1 MTGASLMKPL
11 TFAAC
16 AAVVAALAGCASSS
30 STNPLAEHT
39 LHGTLTCQSVLVSG
53 NTLAN
58 EVSTLFTDNQAISGQ
73 WANAEAAT
81 MGANTTPTAAQNQ
94 AITDLLAHA
103 ERPGHRNW
111 SHGQPR
117 PRCRFAGQQREQ
129 AHERRVRLAV
139 RRPRRQLRHH
149 HPEQDLR
156 RGRDRL
162 IPPGLN
168 QAPVAHHR
176 LDAEHRGAAFD
187 LCAAGGLILR

>member
-73 WANAEAAT
+73 WANAEAEI
-81 MGANTTPTAAQNQ
+81 NTTPTAAQNQ
-94 AITDLLAHA
+94 AITDLLGTLSDLGTGTGATGSLVPA
-103 ERPGHRNW
+103 VVSLDNNAKKLTNGASGWRSAGPAVSSDITTLNKTCAGDVTGQ
-111 SHGQPR
+111 SHVG
-117 PRCRFAGQQREQ
+117 
-129 AHERRVRLAV
+129 
-139 RRPRRQLRHH
+139 
-149 HPEQDLR
+149 
-156 RGRDRL
+156 
-162 IPPGLN
+162 
-168 QAPVAHHR
+168 
-176 LDAEHRGAAFD
+176 
-187 LCAAGGLILR
+187 

>member
-16 AAVVAALAGCASSS
+16 AAVVAALAGCTGSS

-81 MGANTTPTAAQNQ
+81 TGANTTSTAAQDQ
-94 AITDLLAHA
+94 AISDLLGTLSDLGTGTGATGSLVPA
-103 ERPGHRNW
+103 VVSLDNNAKKLTNITAVGWR
-111 SHGQPR
+111 S
-117 PRCRFAGQQREQ
+117 AGP
-129 AHERRVRLAV
+129 AV
-139 RRPRRQLRHH
+139 SS
-149 HPEQDLR
+149 D
-156 RGRDRL
+156 
-162 IPPGLN
+162 ISTLN
-168 QAPVAHHR
+168 KT
-176 LDAEHRGAAFD
+176 
-187 LCAAGGLILR
+187 CAADVTGQSHVG

>member
-1 MTGASLMKPL
+1 MKPL

-81 MGANTTPTAAQNQ
+81 TGANTTSTAAQDQ
-94 AITDLLAHA
+94 AIADLLATLSDLGTGTGA
-103 ERPGHRNW
+103 TGSLVPAVVSLDNNAKKLTNITAVGWR
-111 SHGQPR
+111 S
-117 PRCRFAGQQREQ
+117 AGP
-129 AHERRVRLAV
+129 AV
-139 RRPRRQLRHH
+139 SS
-149 HPEQDLR
+149 D
-156 RGRDRL
+156 
-162 IPPGLN
+162 ISTLN
-168 QAPVAHHR
+168 KT
-176 LDAEHRGAAFD
+176 
-187 LCAAGGLILR
+187 CAADVTGQSHVG